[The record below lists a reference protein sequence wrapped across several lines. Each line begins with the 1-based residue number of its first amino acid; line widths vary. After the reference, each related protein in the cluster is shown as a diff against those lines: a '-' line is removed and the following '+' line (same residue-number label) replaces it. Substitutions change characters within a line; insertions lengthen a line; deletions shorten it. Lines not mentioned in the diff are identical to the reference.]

1 MLALVAGG
9 WGLGGQLESRD
20 MGWTAGWISASPAA
34 LWAALLAASE
44 VGFLISG
51 TTGILHSLPS
61 STTSIDKEKHSRE
74 KGSGAWECRP
84 TAVECYVKRIQ
95 TFQPKRMP

>member
-1 MLALVAGG
+1 
-9 WGLGGQLESRD
+9 

-34 LWAALLAASE
+34 LWAALLAAFE
-44 VGFLISG
+44 AGFLISG

-61 STTSIDKEKHSRE
+61 SRTSIDKEKHSRE

-84 TAVECYVKRIQ
+84 NAVECYVKRIQ
-95 TFQPKRMP
+95 TSQPKRMH